1 MVKHP
6 YLYAVQAAFVVRVVG
21 AVVQSLEAQLDEEF
35 TAHPESQVSLHADS
49 LNYYAQVLSEQLV
62 SLVVY
67 PQKAPDESFL

>member
-35 TAHPESQVSLHADS
+35 MAHPESQASLHYDS
-49 LNYYAQVLSEQLV
+49 LA
-62 SLVVY
+62 
-67 PQKAPDESFL
+67 A